1 MNWYLFI
8 LGSSVGKKILMAV
21 TGLCLIGFLAVHLL
35 GNMMA
40 ESHHSQSALS
50 HDAMMVEYQAHISVS
65 ELDFL
70 VRSLRSS
77 QNRNYKASRFENCQL
92 VRLKL
97 RSLRDVEATVFD
109 KTERDIIMRARKK
122 ADEIGCKG

>member
-1 MNWYLFI
+1 M
-8 LGSSVGKKILMAV
+8 KIKVLSTA
-21 TGLCLIGFLAVHLL
+21 LITLTIGIGAGFLL

-70 VRSLRSS
+70 VRSLQSS
-77 QNRNYKASRFENCQL
+77 QNRNYKASRFENCLL

>member
-1 MNWYLFI
+1 MNIKVLATAI
-8 LGSSVGKKILMAV
+8 IALTIGIGS
-21 TGLCLIGFLAVHLL
+21 GFLF
-35 GNMMA
+35 GNKMA

-50 HDAMMVEYQAHISVS
+50 HDAMMVEFQAHIAVS

-77 QNRNYKASRFENCQL
+77 QQRDYKASRFENCQL

-97 RSLRDVEATVFD
+97 RSLRDVNASVFD
-109 KTERDIIMRARKK
+109 KTEKNIILQARQK